1 MMHNSVNETNAKQLV
16 LTSQKK
22 GGSALKQVQISNVE
36 RDNFIRSVEESV
48 GSFNLGSEGS
58 LINLVFKHLKLLEY
72 NDSLEIE
79 LANFRKELLEYDIN
93 TGHKHS
99 RDVEELLF
107 KIKNRNLPYI

>member
-1 MMHNSVNETNAKQLV
+1 M
-16 LTSQKK
+16 
-22 GGSALKQVQISNVE
+22 KQVKVSDVE

-48 GSFNLGSEGS
+48 GSFNLGSERS

-72 NDSLEIE
+72 NDSLESE
-79 LANFRKELLEYDIN
+79 LINFRRELIEYDID
-93 TGHKHS
+93 TGHRHS

>member
-1 MMHNSVNETNAKQLV
+1 M
-16 LTSQKK
+16 
-22 GGSALKQVQISNVE
+22 KQVKVSNVE

-48 GSFNLGSEGS
+48 GSFNLGSERS

-72 NDSLEIE
+72 NDNLEAE
-79 LANFRKELLEYDIN
+79 LINFRRELIEYDID
-93 TGHKHS
+93 TGHRHS

>member
-1 MMHNSVNETNAKQLV
+1 M
-16 LTSQKK
+16 
-22 GGSALKQVQISNVE
+22 KQVKVSNVE

-48 GSFNLGSEGS
+48 GSFNLGSERS

-72 NDSLEIE
+72 NDNLETE
-79 LANFRKELLEYDIN
+79 LINFRRELIEYDIS
-93 TGHKHS
+93 TGHRNN